1 MKRGAV
7 VQCDGEFGRKE
18 LVWAQDCDGVVLV
31 QVKLA
36 SPWRGA
42 QCEIEHCD
50 ERRRRLGRLE

>member
-1 MKRGAV
+1 M
-7 VQCDGEFGRKE
+7 VQCGREFGRKE
-18 LVWAQDCDGVVLV
+18 LVWVQDCDGVVLV

-50 ERRRRLGRLE
+50 ERRRRLGKLG

>member
-1 MKRGAV
+1 M
-7 VQCDGEFGRKE
+7 VQCGGEFGKRE
-18 LVWAQDCDGVVLV
+18 LVWVRDCDSVVFV

-42 QCEIEHCD
+42 QHKREHFD